1 MGDQVILNKKE
12 NHLLVAWQQLPS
24 PQITVAMASLGFDW
38 IVVDLEH
45 TSITIQEAEA
55 IFIAA
60 ATYNCKPFVRLTS
73 ADPYL
78 ARRCLD
84 AGAVGLLVP
93 VVESLEEFDKF
104 AEHCFF
110 PPNGKRGLGLVRANL
125 WGDNLENYF
134 KHFKPMII
142 AQIETVAGAKNISNI
157 IKSRFL
163 EGVMVGPYDLSASL
177 NIPGEFK
184 DPNFLKIKDTILQTA
199 KENNKIIGF
208 HQVKPDL
215 NELKNMQKEGYD
227 FIAYGTDVV
236 AMRYALKG
244 IKE

>member
-1 MGDQVILNKKE
+1 MGDQIILRKKK
-12 NHLLVAWQQLPS
+12 HLLVAWQQLSS

-38 IVVDLEH
+38 LVVDLEH
-45 TSITIQEAEA
+45 TSITTQEAEA

-60 ATYNCKPFVRLTS
+60 ATYNCKPFARLTS

-93 VVESLEEFDKF
+93 VVESLKEFDEF

-110 PPNGKRGLGLVRANL
+110 PPTGKRGLGLTRSNL
-125 WGDNLENYF
+125 WGDNLESYF
-134 KHFKPMII
+134 KDFKPIII
-142 AQIETVAGAKNISNI
+142 AQIETIVGAKNINNI
-157 IKSRFL
+157 IKSKFL
-163 EGVMVGPYDLSASL
+163 DGIMVGPYDLSASL
-177 NIPGEFK
+177 NMPGKFNDPEFV
-184 DPNFLKIKDTILQTA
+184 KIKNAILKTA
-199 KENNKIIGF
+199 KKNNKLIGF

-215 NELKNMQKEGYD
+215 NELKNMQKESYD

-244 IKE
+244 IQE